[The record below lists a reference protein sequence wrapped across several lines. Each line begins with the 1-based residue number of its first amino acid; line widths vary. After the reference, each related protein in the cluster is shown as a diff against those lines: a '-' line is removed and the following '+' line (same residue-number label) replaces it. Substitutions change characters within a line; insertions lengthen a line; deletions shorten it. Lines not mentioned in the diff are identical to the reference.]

1 MKYTAPEIEMA
12 EFDTVDVITVSGGG
26 GTTPPGGGTTNP
38 DGDYT
43 LPEDALPPG

>member
-26 GTTPPGGGTTNP
+26 TTNP

>member
-26 GTTPPGGGTTNP
+26 GTTNP